1 MKPAVPLR
9 VLAERLVCCTGAGLG
24 VIESAFLDVEH
35 GLITRLGP
43 RNEAPAPPPTAL
55 ELSAELVTPG
65 LCDAHT
71 HAAWAGS
78 RHNEYALRMAGADY
92 EAIAK
97 SGGGIVSSMRAVRA
111 ISEEQLAEQ
120 LVARLKRMVALG
132 VTTFEIK
139 SGYGLDLASERKQL
153 RAIRTAQARLPQLTL
168 VPTFLGLHA
177 LPPEAAGDRDGYAR
191 TVAEE
196 SYPALSEEGLF
207 RFVDAYLDRSAFSVA
222 QARPLCERARKDGF
236 GLRLHIGQFA
246 DVGGAEFAA
255 ELGALSVDHA
265 EHISPSGLAALAA
278 AGVRVGLLPVASF
291 TLRGPTPAIEELRKH
306 GLPLVVAS
314 DANPGTA
321 PTESLPLALAFA
333 VRNYGLSVTE
343 AVRGATVEAAL
354 SLDLKNQGQLTV
366 GARADLV
373 LWDLPH
379 EDALAQP
386 FGLSKALTV
395 IAGGEVVHSLY
406 AASSG

>member
-1 MKPAVPLR
+1 MKRPLR
-9 VLAERLVCCTGAGLG
+9 VLAERLVCCTGSGLG
-24 VIESAFLDVEH
+24 VIEHAFLDVEG
-35 GLITRLGP
+35 GLVARIGP
-43 RNEAPAPPPTAL
+43 RSEAPEALPTAVVL
-55 ELSAELVTPG
+55 EAELVTPG

-97 SGGGIVSSMRAVRA
+97 AGGGIVSSMRAVRA
-111 ISEEQLAEQ
+111 IAEEQLVEQ
-120 LVARLKRMVALG
+120 LVARLRRMVALG
-132 VTTFEIK
+132 VTSFEIK

-153 RAIRTAQARLPQLTL
+153 RAIRTAQARLRQLTL

-177 LPPEAAGDRDGYAR
+177 VPPEAAGDRDGYAR
-191 TVAEE
+191 TVTEE
-196 SYPALSEEGLF
+196 SYPALAEEGLF
-207 RFVDAYLDRSAFSVA
+207 RFVDAYLDRAAFSVA
-222 QARPLCERARKDGF
+222 QARTLCERARRDGF

-265 EHISPSGLAALAA
+265 EHVSQAGLAALAA

-291 TLRGPTPAIEELRKH
+291 TLRGPTPAIDELRKH
-306 GLPLVVAS
+306 GLRMVVAS

-343 AVRGATVEAAL
+343 ALRGATVEAAL
-354 SLDLKNQGQLTV
+354 SLDLKSHGQLSV

-395 IAGGEVVHSLY
+395 IAGGEVVHSLQ
-406 AASSG
+406 AASGG